1 MAKIINFSSTLIH
14 SPFKSN
20 KMFTTLQKKQTVIK
34 NTAGLP
40 KKLPFKSRKIPLI
53 SSFCTLFILLIFNPG
68 CKKNVLHFL
77 LNGYEQT
84 NLVADTAG
92 FGAAKIDPNL
102 VNAWGVAFV
111 PSGPIWISD
120 NHTGLSTIYDKNG
133 NTLRPPVTIP
143 LPGSSSGGSP
153 TGVVFNSTTDFMIKT
168 GKQSQASRFIFA
180 TEDGT
185 IAAWGGGNNA
195 VIVADRS
202 TFMAVY
208 KGIAIA
214 NDGSSNFLYA
224 TNFSQAKI
232 DVFDRNFNLVSGKHF
247 HDPGIPAG
255 FAPFNI
261 RNINGWLYVTYAKQK
276 PDHHD
281 DLAGPGNGFVS
292 IFRPDGSLV
301 KRFASQGPL
310 NSPWGI
316 VQAKIGF
323 CEESE
328 ESPILIGNFGDG
340 RINVF
345 SDDGKFLGPLK
356 DDGRPISIDGLWSIE
371 NDVPTA
377 NPNQLFFTAGP
388 AKETHGI
395 FGFLEKRH

>member
-1 MAKIINFSSTLIH
+1 
-14 SPFKSN
+14 
-20 KMFTTLQKKQTVIK
+20 MFTTLQKKRTVKK

-40 KKLPFKSRKIPLI
+40 KNLNYQSRAIPLLYSVCSLLI
-53 SSFCTLFILLIFNPG
+53 LFILNTG

-102 VNAWGVAFV
+102 ANAWGIAVA

-120 NHTGLSTIYDKNG
+120 NHTGLSTIYDRNG

-143 LPGSSSGGSP
+143 FPDSPSGGSP
-153 TGVVFNSTTDFMIKT
+153 TGAIFNSTSDFKITT
-168 GKQSQASRFIFA
+168 GKQSVASKFIFA

-195 VIVADRS
+195 VLVADKS
-202 TFMAVY
+202 TSLAVY
-208 KGIAIA
+208 KGIALA
-214 NDGSSNFLYA
+214 SDGSSNFLYV
-224 TNFSQAKI
+224 TNFRDAKI
-232 DVFDRNFNLVSGKHF
+232 DVFDKDFNLVSGKPF

-261 RNINGWLYVTYAKQK
+261 RNINGLLYVTYAKQK

-281 DLAGPGNGFVS
+281 DLAGPGNGYVT
-292 IFRPDGSLV
+292 IFKPDGSMV
-301 KRFASQGPL
+301 KRFASQGAL

-323 CEESE
+323 CELSE
-328 ESPILIGNFGDG
+328 ESPILVGNFGDG

-356 DDGRPISIDGLWSIE
+356 DEGHPITIQGLWALE
-371 NDVPTA
+371 NEVPLA
-377 NPNQLFFTAGP
+377 SPNQLFFTAGP
-388 AKETHGI
+388 VEESHGI
-395 FGFLEKRH
+395 FGFLEKKN